1 MKAMRWLGMMS
12 VAALALIPL
21 MLFSGAAGG
30 QGQSQSQNQAD
41 DFAPFHAL
49 LAKQCPAR
57 HLEWL
62 STGELD
68 DLIEVNF
75 HDTLPGSLRTK
86 LDAANENE
94 KRACANG
101 TGGLA
106 CFNAAYIRAIGDVNL
121 LPSFAKMVCVSGLT
135 CKGQSDCEKQ

>member
-12 VAALALIPL
+12 VAALALIPS

-30 QGQSQSQNQAD
+30 QGQSQTD
-41 DFAPFHAL
+41 DVALFHAL
-49 LAKQCPAR
+49 LAKQCPAK

-75 HDTLPGSLRTK
+75 HDALPGSLRTR

-94 KRACANG
+94 KRACASG

-121 LPSFAKMVCVSGLT
+121 LPSFAKMVCVSGLS
-135 CKGQSDCEKQ
+135 CKGQSDCEKP

>member
-12 VAALALIPL
+12 VAALALIPP
-21 MLFSGAAGG
+21 MLFTGAAGG
-30 QGQSQSQNQAD
+30 QTDGGGAD

-49 LAKQCPAR
+49 LAKQCPAK

-75 HDTLPGSLRTK
+75 HDALPGSLRTK

-94 KRACANG
+94 KRTCASG
-101 TGGLA
+101 TGGMA
-106 CFNAAYIRAIGDVNL
+106 CFNAAYIRAIADVNL
-121 LPSFAKMVCVSGLT
+121 MPSFAKMVCVSGLT
-135 CKGQSDCEKQ
+135 CQGQSDCQRP

>member
-1 MKAMRWLGMMS
+1 MTKPLWMLSA
-12 VAALALIPL
+12 VFALIPV
-21 MLFSGAAGG
+21 AAGG
-30 QGQSQSQNQAD
+30 QSQGQSPAD
-41 DFAPFHAL
+41 DFALFHAA
-49 LAKQCPAR
+49 LAKQCPAK

-75 HDTLPGSLRTK
+75 HDALPGSLRTK

-101 TGGLA
+101 TGGMA
-106 CFNAAYIRAIGDVNL
+106 CFNAAYIRAIADVNL

-135 CKGQSDCEKQ
+135 CKGQSDCSKP

>member
-1 MKAMRWLGMMS
+1 MNAMRLRWMLG
-12 VAALALIPL
+12 AALALMPP

-30 QGQSQSQNQAD
+30 QSDSAGNYRAFLS
-41 DFAPFHAL
+41 
-49 LAKQCPAR
+49 KQCPAK

-62 STGELD
+62 SEGEID

-75 HDTLPGSLRTK
+75 HDALPGSLRTK

-101 TGGLA
+101 TGGMA

-135 CKGQSDCEKQ
+135 CKGQSDCIKQ

>member
-12 VAALALIPL
+12 VAALALIPS

-30 QGQSQSQNQAD
+30 QGQSQTD
-41 DFAPFHAL
+41 DVALFHAL
-49 LAKQCPAR
+49 LAKQCPAK

-75 HDTLPGSLRTK
+75 HDALPGSLRTR

-94 KRACANG
+94 KRACASG

-135 CKGQSDCEKQ
+135 CQGQSDCQRP

>member
-1 MKAMRWLGMMS
+1 MTKRLWMLS
-12 VAALALIPL
+12 AALALIPP

-30 QGQSQSQNQAD
+30 QSQTQTD
-41 DFAPFHAL
+41 DFAPYHAL
-49 LAKQCPAR
+49 LAKQCPAK

-75 HDTLPGSLRTK
+75 HDALPGSLRTK

-94 KRACANG
+94 KRACG
-101 TGGLA
+101 TGGMA

-135 CKGQSDCEKQ
+135 CQGQSDCERQ

>member
-1 MKAMRWLGMMS
+1 MTKRLWMLS
-12 VAALALIPL
+12 AALVLIPL
-21 MLFSGAAGG
+21 AAGG
-30 QGQSQSQNQAD
+30 QGQSQNQTD
-41 DFAPFHAL
+41 DFAPFHAA
-49 LAKQCPAR
+49 LAKQCPAK

-75 HDTLPGSLRTK
+75 HDALPGSLRTK

-94 KRACANG
+94 KRACASG
-101 TGGLA
+101 TGGMA
-106 CFNAAYIRAIGDVNL
+106 CFNAAYIRAISDVNL

-135 CKGQSDCEKQ
+135 CKGQSDCERQ

>member
-12 VAALALIPL
+12 VIALALIPL
-21 MLFSGAAGG
+21 AAGG
-30 QGQSQSQNQAD
+30 QTNGAGAD
-41 DFAPFHAL
+41 DFALFHAL
-49 LAKQCPAR
+49 LTKQCPAK

-75 HDTLPGSLRTK
+75 RDALPGSLRTK

-101 TGGLA
+101 TGGMA

-121 LPSFAKMVCVSGLT
+121 LPSFAKMVCISGLT
-135 CKGQSDCEKQ
+135 CHGQSDCEKS

>member
-12 VAALALIPL
+12 VAALALIPS

-30 QGQSQSQNQAD
+30 QSQSQTD
-41 DFAPFHAL
+41 DVALFHAL
-49 LAKQCPAR
+49 LAKQCPAK

-75 HDTLPGSLRTK
+75 HDALPGSFRTR

-94 KRACANG
+94 KRACASG

-121 LPSFAKMVCVSGLT
+121 LSSFAKMVCVSGLS
-135 CKGQSDCEKQ
+135 CKGQSDCEKP

>member
-12 VAALALIPL
+12 VAALALIPS

-30 QGQSQSQNQAD
+30 QGQSQTD
-41 DFAPFHAL
+41 DVALFHAL
-49 LAKQCPAR
+49 LAKQCPAK

-75 HDTLPGSLRTK
+75 HDALPGSLRTR

-94 KRACANG
+94 KRACASG

-121 LPSFAKMVCVSGLT
+121 LPSFAKMVCVSGLS
-135 CKGQSDCEKQ
+135 CKGQSDCERP

>member
-1 MKAMRWLGMMS
+1 MTKRLWMLS
-12 VAALALIPL
+12 AALALIPL

-30 QGQSQSQNQAD
+30 QTDGAGAD
-41 DFAPFHAL
+41 DFALFHAL
-49 LAKQCPAR
+49 LAKQCPAK

-75 HDTLPGSLRTK
+75 HDALPGSLRTK

-101 TGGLA
+101 TGGMA

-121 LPSFAKMVCVSGLT
+121 LPSFAKMVCVSGLS
-135 CKGQSDCEKQ
+135 CKGQSDCEKQSR

>member
-1 MKAMRWLGMMS
+1 MRWLGMMS
-12 VAALALIPL
+12 VAALALIPSI
-21 MLFSGAAGG
+21 LFSGAAGG
-30 QGQSQSQNQAD
+30 QSQSQTD
-41 DFAPFHAL
+41 DVALFHAL
-49 LAKQCPAR
+49 LAKQCPAK

-75 HDTLPGSLRTK
+75 HDALPGSFRTR

-94 KRACANG
+94 KRACASG

-121 LPSFAKMVCVSGLT
+121 LPSFAKMVCVSGLS
-135 CKGQSDCEKQ
+135 CKGQSDCEKP